1 MNWESQIKLRDFV
14 ALSFNGSLWGVRD
27 SSSRP
32 IFFEQSLV
40 DAQAIPPDVETL
52 LYFLE
57 LLPIFHL
64 RLPNKWTSL
73 SKQDLVRLEYMEDG
87 HIIQKLHYFFRRI
100 DV

>member
-1 MNWESQIKLRDFV
+1 M
-14 ALSFNGSLWGVRD
+14 RD

-40 DAQAIPPDVETL
+40 DAQAIPPDVDTL

-64 RLPNKWTSL
+64 RLQNNLTSL
-73 SKQDLVRLEYMEDG
+73 SKQDLIPLEYMEDG
-87 HIIQKLHYFFRRI
+87 HIIQKLHCLF
-100 DV
+100 